1 MCFAVILVHQHPE
14 VLERLLAEI
23 DEVLGDKT
31 TVSAEDLERLKYT
44 EQVGGGGGG
53 VD

>member
-1 MCFAVILVHQHPE
+1 M
-14 VLERLLAEI
+14 LERLLAEI

-31 TVSAEDLERLKYT
+31 IVSAEDLEKLKYT

-53 VD
+53 GDDHH

>member
-1 MCFAVILVHQHPE
+1 

-31 TVSAEDLERLKYT
+31 IVSAEDLEKLKYT
-44 EQVGGGGGG
+44 EQVTKFEITCKQK
-53 VD
+53 